1 MIRATSMGFLMV
13 QAVLFCCPA
22 VAEESEKLIAK
33 IQSFDAKAS
42 PLTAITGCEHSATCL
57 LGYYDGSIERLNLE
71 TGMRTE
77 VCRGVAP
84 IRHIALSNDEQ
95 QWCAVVSG
103 QDEEV
108 HLVFGQFDGSS
119 ALNVIPLATGLRLRG
134 CYAEFSPDGK
144 FIGVSVRRFKDNRSV
159 FFVAHCETNEI
170 LWESN
175 TKSTVTSTSG
185 FQQSFGLTWI
195 GDHKVVFLSNQS
207 KSGSAIRIIDAAT
220 LIDMSPLDRRRHINL
235 KRKWESIQV
244 PGEILQIRAAVDK
257 KSIIVLSDLDP
268 KTTLLKVA
276 SFKCALS
283 NPEGQASPAAQA
295 ELLSQ
300 MPQSHYL
307 RDHVYLMNEE
317 GSFLVNLTQRIAGGV
332 SVAYELYVA
341 QPSGVK
347 LIERS
352 NAPAILLAAEN
363 SVRLQHDR
371 DSETSFLFGD
381 AKNDERHSLLAI
393 RHYPTETRDDGV
405 FDLNFRGR
413 HPTSVMAGD
422 KPRYLVIAAVNVVL
436 PFIPDVPTRKQQ
448 PPVSPIVVAEL
459 VPAIGS

>member
-1 MIRATSMGFLMV
+1 MSRAKTMGFLMV
-13 QAVLFCCPA
+13 QVVLVCFPV
-22 VAEESEKLIAK
+22 VADEPEKIIEK

-57 LGYYDGSIERLNLE
+57 LGYYDGSIERMDLE
-71 TGMRTE
+71 TGTRTE

-119 ALNVIPLATGLRLRG
+119 ALNVIPLATDLRLRG

-144 FIGVSVRRFKDNRSV
+144 FIGISVRGLKDNSSV
-159 FFVAHCETNEI
+159 FFVAHCETKEI

-185 FQQSFGLTWI
+185 LLQSFGLTWI

-207 KSGSAIRIIDAAT
+207 KSGSAVRIIDAAT

-235 KRKWESIQV
+235 KRKPESIQV
-244 PGEILQIRAAVDK
+244 PGEILQIRAAVNK
-257 KSIIVLSDLDP
+257 KSIIVISDLDP

-283 NPEGQASPAAQA
+283 NPEGQASPAAHS

-300 MPQSHYL
+300 MPQSHHL
-307 RDHVYLMNEE
+307 NDHVYLMNDE
-317 GSFLVNLTQRIAGGV
+317 GSFLVNLTQRNAGGV
-332 SVAYELYVA
+332 PVAYELYVVH
-341 QPSGVK
+341 PSVVK

-352 NAPAILLAAEN
+352 NAPAILLDAEN
-363 SVRLQHDR
+363 SVRLQHDQ
-371 DSETSFLFGD
+371 DNETSFLFGY
-381 AKNDERHSLLAI
+381 AKNDEQQSLLAI

-413 HPTSVMAGD
+413 HPTGVMAGD

>member
-1 MIRATSMGFLMV
+1 MGFLMV
-13 QAVLFCCPA
+13 QAVLVCCPA
-22 VAEESEKLIAK
+22 VAEEPEKLIAK

-84 IRHIALSNDEQ
+84 IRHITLSNDEQ

-144 FIGVSVRRFKDNRSV
+144 FIGVSVRRFKDNKSV
-159 FFVAHCETNEI
+159 FFVAHCETTEI

-175 TKSTVTSTSG
+175 TKSTVTSTSDLPKL
-185 FQQSFGLTWI
+185 FGLTWI

-207 KSGSAIRIIDAAT
+207 KSGSAVRIIDAAT

-268 KTTLLKVA
+268 KTTLVKVA
-276 SFKCALS
+276 FFKCALS

-307 RDHVYLMNEE
+307 RDYVYLMNDE
-317 GSFLVNLTQRIAGGV
+317 GSFLVNLTQRNAGGFP
-332 SVAYELYVA
+332 VAYELYVVH
-341 QPSGVK
+341 PSGVK
-347 LIERS
+347 SIERS
-352 NAPAILLAAEN
+352 KLLDAEN

-371 DSETSFLFGD
+371 DSETSFLFGYAED
-381 AKNDERHSLLAI
+381 DEQHSQLAI

-436 PFIPDVPTRKQQ
+436 PFIPDIPTRRQQ